1 MHAGGRR
8 WWKKLVG
15 QAGLR
20 QRWRCVQAR
29 EVDDL
34 RVQPCTT
41 SAAPVGTW
49 VVTKVDIEDLLET
62 DREHRLQDL
71 TAPSAE
77 HKSGFSMWFYCSR
90 VVGVYYA
97 PMAKPTPSAEEQ
109 IFQRDLGRRVAI
121 MRERKQLSQMDLSRV
136 LGRDRS
142 TITRLEKGTLTPSPY
157 MLTRIATAL
166 DVHVMHLL
174 GDVDLPPVDEWVDRV
189 ESRR

>member
-1 MHAGGRR
+1 
-8 WWKKLVG
+8 
-15 QAGLR
+15 
-20 QRWRCVQAR
+20 
-29 EVDDL
+29 
-34 RVQPCTT
+34 
-41 SAAPVGTW
+41 
-49 VVTKVDIEDLLET
+49 
-62 DREHRLQDL
+62 
-71 TAPSAE
+71 
-77 HKSGFSMWFYCSR
+77 
-90 VVGVYYA
+90 
-97 PMAKPTPSAEEQ
+97 MAKPTPSAEEQ